1 MKAAG
6 TQHYWWVYLAVLIYR
21 LGGVAGAVRRIVFA
35 WPGNFTCRQIEN
47 SLRSLYPGLHPNDH
61 QVADVI
67 DRLRRR
73 QLIEVFAEEGD
84 VKVYRRAERRAVVVI
99 PAAEPQLTFAL

>member
-1 MKAAG
+1 MNQSILANCWKA
-6 TQHYWWVYLAVLIYR
+6 YLAVLICR
-21 LGGVAGAVRRIVFA
+21 LGGVSGAVRRIVFA
-35 WPGNFTCRQIEN
+35 WPGGFTIRQIEN
-47 SLRSLYPGLHPNDH
+47 SLRSLYPGLHPNEH

-84 VKVYRRAERRAVVVI
+84 VKVYRRSERRAVVVI
-99 PAAEPQLTFAL
+99 QEAEPQLTFAL